1 MLRRWRLG
9 LLGFGVAAVL
19 GLGSLMLNG
28 ALAQT
33 PTEHYLPANADTVHW
48 GYFSQF
54 LEPKLTVN
62 SGDIVTIETLTHHA
76 NDDAS
81 LMVQGDLGAE
91 SVFRWTPEGKGVD
104 RRGAGSTDPN
114 VYKNGSGEGAGVHVL
129 TGPIY
134 VNGAEPGDVLEVK
147 ILDVKPRPSANP
159 QYQGRTF
166 GSNAAAWWGFH
177 YNDMIE
183 DPKPREVI
191 TVYELDATGKEDY
204 ATALYNYRW
213 VPQTDPFGVVHETID
228 YPGIPVDH
236 STIDKNF
243 DVLEGVKVPIRPHF
257 GLIGLAPREADYV
270 DSVPPSYFGGNID
283 NWRIGKGATMYYPVA
298 VEGALLSLGDP
309 HAAQG
314 DSELG
319 GTAIET
325 SLTGTIQV
333 TVHKQADLSGTV
345 LEDLYYP
352 LLETDD
358 EYVVHG
364 FSYANY
370 LEELGETSQR
380 DIYGQSSIDKAMRDA
395 FRKMRHFLMTTQ
407 GMDEDEAISLM
418 SVAADFGVTQIVDG
432 NWGVHGVI
440 KKNILPAA

>member
-243 DVLEGVKVPIRPHF
+243 DVLEGVKVPIRP
-257 GLIGLAPREADYV
+257 
-270 DSVPPSYFGGNID
+270 
-283 NWRIGKGATMYYPVA
+283 
-298 VEGALLSLGDP
+298 
-309 HAAQG
+309 
-314 DSELG
+314 
-319 GTAIET
+319 
-325 SLTGTIQV
+325 
-333 TVHKQADLSGTV
+333 
-345 LEDLYYP
+345 
-352 LLETDD
+352 
-358 EYVVHG
+358 
-364 FSYANY
+364 
-370 LEELGETSQR
+370 
-380 DIYGQSSIDKAMRDA
+380 
-395 FRKMRHFLMTTQ
+395 
-407 GMDEDEAISLM
+407 
-418 SVAADFGVTQIVDG
+418 
-432 NWGVHGVI
+432 
-440 KKNILPAA
+440 